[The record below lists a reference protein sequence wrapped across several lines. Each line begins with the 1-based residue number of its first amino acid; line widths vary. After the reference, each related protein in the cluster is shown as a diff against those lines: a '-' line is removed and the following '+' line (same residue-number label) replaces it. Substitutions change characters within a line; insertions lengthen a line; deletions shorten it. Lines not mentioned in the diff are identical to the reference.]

1 MRAQRGSKAKPS
13 RVIAFETLNGKFIK
27 KKSFISLMSTET
39 VEIPKDEYLR
49 LKKLEEVDQDLLNQL
64 ASSLEDVKA
73 GRIKRV
79 I

>member
-1 MRAQRGSKAKPS
+1 
-13 RVIAFETLNGKFIK
+13 
-27 KKSFISLMSTET
+27 MSTET